1 MHFTMNTEIIFDG
14 ISPNVSLSATVK
26 KGDDSMDSTSVAGRS
41 EQYLDMKDY
50 DLQLGRNIAY
60 SDIAS
65 RQKVCVIGSYV
76 AQELF
81 GKCTKGR

>member
-1 MHFTMNTEIIFDG
+1 
-14 ISPNVSLSATVK
+14 
-26 KGDDSMDSTSVAGRS
+26 
-41 EQYLDMKDY
+41 MKDY
-50 DLQLGRNIAY
+50 DLQIGRNIAY

-81 GKCTKGR
+81 GSAEKAINETLKNKWLCL